1 MKKPIF
7 TLYFANCRGNET
19 NCLYPHKIDVVDRES
34 LIKAVSR
41 DYVCAKYKN
50 SYRGCDNFEEA
61 NCCGT
66 DVDNDHSED
75 PKNWITP
82 ADLSKALPD
91 VSFWIHYSRHHMQVK
106 GGKSARPRFHAGF
119 LIDPITDR
127 KNYDSLMTR
136 LHNYLPFFDR
146 AAKDAARFF
155 YGTEN
160 PQVEFFPGTKTLNQF
175 LDEVDDEFDA
185 DMPQG
190 SYGKKIVIEEGRRNA
205 TMSRFA
211 GKLVKRYGSTEEAFK
226 IFMEEAN
233 RCTPPLTDEEL
244 GKIWASAQ
252 RFAKKIQ
259 GQPGY
264 VPPEKYQPEN
274 TLQPS
279 DYSDVGQ
286 AKVLARDCANELA
299 YTPNTDFIVYET
311 NRWVESKSK
320 AMGVMLNF
328 LDRQLAE
335 ARDKLETAEKE
346 LIKSGFSEEALAA
359 GGKALKKAI
368 QNFTQADAYLKY
380 NNAITYRSFAC
391 QRRDIKYVNGAL
403 TAVKPLVEVSI
414 SAIDSHPFLLNCPDG
429 TYDLTKG
436 LAGRRDH
443 DPADLITQITAYAPG
458 DKGKDLWLDFVD
470 RVCESNQEKI
480 EYLHRG
486 SGLCLIG
493 EVFQEGIFI
502 SFGVGRNGK
511 STWWNSVGGAMGSYA
526 GVISADVLTA
536 ECRRNVKPELAELKG
551 KRFLLASE
559 LEEGRRMSTSL
570 VKQLSSTD
578 EIEGEK
584 KYKDPFKF
592 KPSHTLVLCTNHLPK
607 VGAMDDGIWRRL
619 IVIPFTAKFEG
630 NGEIKNYSKYLLDNA
645 GPYIMKWLIE
655 GAEKVIKD
663 KFILTPP
670 ACVREA
676 IAKYKAENDWMTHF
690 LDNCCDIGKEL
701 EEKSGELYT
710 EYRAYCLRN
719 GEFTRSTTEFYKCLE
734 ERGFV
739 RHKRKKGVFVLGLKL
754 AVQDF

>member
-1 MKKPIF
+1 MTKPVFI
-7 TLYFANCRGNET
+7 LYSADCRGNKT
-19 NCLYPHKIDVVDRES
+19 NCLYPHKIEVSDSES
-34 LIKAVSR
+34 LIRAVSK
-41 DYVCAKYKN
+41 DYVCAEYKN
-50 SYRGCDNFEEA
+50 SYRNTDNFISSNCCAGDCDN
-61 NCCGT
+61 T
-66 DVDNDHSED
+66 HSDD
-75 PKNWITP
+75 PKEWITP
-82 ADLSKALPD
+82 KDVAAAFPD
-91 VSFWIHYSRHHMQVK
+91 VPFFVHYSRHHMKAK
-106 GGKSARPRFHAGF
+106 GEKAARPKFHIGF
-119 LIDPITDR
+119 RTDPITDPKLLKGLKER
-127 KNYDSLMTR
+127 AHELFPYFDPQSMDSA
-136 LHNYLPFFDR
+136 H
-146 AAKDAARFF
+146 FF

-160 PQVEFFPGTKTLNQF
+160 PQVELFPGTKTLNEF
-175 LDEVDDEFDA
+175 LCDDEFDA

-264 VPPEKYQPEN
+264 VPPEKYSPES

-299 YTPNTDFIVYET
+299 FSPGTDFIVYET

-328 LDRQLAE
+328 LDRQLTE
-335 ARDKLETAEKE
+335 AREKFAIAEQE
-346 LIKSGFSEEALAA
+346 LIKSGVPEEAITA
-359 GGKALKKAI
+359 GKKTLQKALKTDE
-368 QNFTQADAYLKY
+368 QMDAYLKF

-403 TAVKPLVEVSI
+403 TAVKPLVEVPV

-470 RVCESNQEKI
+470 RVCEGNHEKI

-526 GVISADVLTA
+526 GVISADILTA

-592 KPSHTLVLCTNHLPK
+592 KPSHTLVLC
-607 VGAMDDGIWRRL
+607 
-619 IVIPFTAKFEG
+619 IPFTAKFEG
-630 NGEIKNYSKYLLDNA
+630 GSEIKNYSKYLLDNA

-676 IAKYKAENDWMTHF
+676 VDRYKADNDWMSHF
-690 LDNCCDIGKEL
+690 LDDCCDVGNEL

-710 EYRAYCLRN
+710 EYRAYCVRT
-719 GEFTRSTTEFYKCLE
+719 GEFVRSTTEFYKCME

-739 RHKRKKGVFVLGLKL
+739 RHKRKNGTYLCGLKL

>member
-1 MKKPIF
+1 MTKPVFI
-7 TLYFANCRGNET
+7 LYSADCRGNKT
-19 NCLYPHKIDVVDRES
+19 NCLYPNKIEVSDTES
-34 LIKAVSR
+34 LIRAVSK
-41 DYVCAKYKN
+41 DYVCAEYRN
-50 SYRGCDNFEEA
+50 SYRNTKNFISSNCCAGDCDN
-61 NCCGT
+61 T
-66 DVDNDHSED
+66 HSDD
-75 PKNWITP
+75 PKDWITP
-82 ADLSKALPD
+82 KDVAAAFPD
-91 VSFWIHYSRHHMQVK
+91 VPFWVHYSRHHMK
-106 GGKSARPRFHAGF
+106 AKNEKAARPKFHIGF
-119 LIDPITDR
+119 LTD
-127 KNYDSLMTR
+127 SI
-136 LHNYLPFFDR
+136 
-146 AAKDAARFF
+146 KDAEQLKRLKERAHELFPYFDPQSMDSAHFF

-160 PQVEFFPGTKTLNQF
+160 PQVEFFSGTKTLNEF
-175 LDEVDDEFDA
+175 LGDDEFDA

-211 GKLVKRYGSTEEAFK
+211 GKIVKRYGSTEEAFK
-226 IFMEEAN
+226 IFMEEAD
-233 RCTPPLTDEEL
+233 RCNPPLSDEEL
-244 GKIWASAQ
+244 GKVWASAQ
-252 RFAKKIQ
+252 RFAKKVQ

-264 VPPEKYQPEN
+264 VPPEKYKPES

-299 YTPNTDFIVYET
+299 YSPNTDFIVYET

-335 ARDKLETAEKE
+335 AGDKLETAEKE

-493 EVFQEGIFI
+493 EVFHEGIFI

-559 LEEGRRMSTSL
+559 LEEGRRMST
-570 VKQLSSTD
+570 
-578 EIEGEK
+578 
-584 KYKDPFKF
+584 
-592 KPSHTLVLCTNHLPK
+592 SHTLVLCTNHLPK

-670 ACVREA
+670 ACVSEA

>member
-1 MKKPIF
+1 
-7 TLYFANCRGNET
+7 
-19 NCLYPHKIDVVDRES
+19 
-34 LIKAVSR
+34 
-41 DYVCAKYKN
+41 
-50 SYRGCDNFEEA
+50 
-61 NCCGT
+61 
-66 DVDNDHSED
+66 
-75 PKNWITP
+75 
-82 ADLSKALPD
+82 
-91 VSFWIHYSRHHMQVK
+91 
-106 GGKSARPRFHAGF
+106 
-119 LIDPITDR
+119 
-127 KNYDSLMTR
+127 
-136 LHNYLPFFDR
+136 
-146 AAKDAARFF
+146 
-155 YGTEN
+155 
-160 PQVEFFPGTKTLNQF
+160 
-175 LDEVDDEFDA
+175 
-185 DMPQG
+185 
-190 SYGKKIVIEEGRRNA
+190 
-205 TMSRFA
+205 MS
-211 GKLVKRYGSTEEAFK
+211 
-226 IFMEEAN
+226 
-233 RCTPPLTDEEL
+233 
-244 GKIWASAQ
+244 
-252 RFAKKIQ
+252 
-259 GQPGY
+259 
-264 VPPEKYQPEN
+264 
-274 TLQPS
+274 LQPS

-403 TAVKPLVEVSI
+403 TAVKPLVEVPI

-526 GVISADVLTA
+526 GIISADVLTA

-630 NGEIKNYSKYLLDNA
+630 DGEVKNYSKYLLDNA

-676 IAKYKAENDWMTHF
+676 VDRYKADNDWMTHF
-690 LDNCCDIGKEL
+690 LDDCCDIGREF

-710 EYRAYCLRN
+710 EYRAYCVRT
-719 GEFTRSTTEFYKCLE
+719 GEFVRSTTEFYKCME

-739 RHKRKKGVFVLGLKL
+739 RHKRKNGTYLCGLKL

>member
-19 NCLYPHKIDVVDRES
+19 NCLYPHKIDVVDQES

-41 DYVCAKYKN
+41 DYVCAKFKS
-50 SYRGCDNFEEA
+50 SYRSCDNFEES

-66 DVDNDHSED
+66 DVDNEHSDD
-75 PKNWITP
+75 PKDWITP

-91 VSFWIHYSRHHMQVK
+91 VSFWIHYSRHHMKVK

-136 LHNYLPFFDR
+136 LHNLLPFFDR

-160 PQVEFFPGTKTLNQF
+160 PQVEFFPGTKALNRF

-211 GKLVKRYGSTEEAFK
+211 GKLVKRYGSTEKAFK
-226 IFMEEAN
+226 IFMEEAD
-233 RCTPPLTDEEL
+233 RCTPPLSDEEL
-244 GKIWASAQ
+244 GKVWASAQ
-252 RFAKKIQ
+252 RFAKKVQ

-264 VPPEKYQPEN
+264 VPPEKYRPES

-299 YTPNTDFIVYET
+299 YSPGTDFIVYET

-328 LDRQLAE
+328 LDRQLTE
-335 ARDKLETAEKE
+335 AREKFDIAEKE
-346 LIKSGFSEEALAA
+346 LIKSGVSEEAFIA
-359 GGKALKKAI
+359 GKKTLQKALKTDE
-368 QNFTQADAYLKY
+368 QMEAYLKF

-403 TAVKPLVEVSI
+403 TAVKPLVEVPI

-470 RVCESNQEKI
+470 RVCESNHEKI

-526 GVISADVLTA
+526 GVISADILTA

-630 NGEIKNYSKYLLDNA
+630 NNEIKNYSKYLLDNA

-676 IAKYKAENDWMTHF
+676 VDRYKADNDWMSHF
-690 LDNCCDIGKEL
+690 LDDCCDIGREF

-710 EYRAYCLRN
+710 EYRAYCVRT
-719 GEFTRSTTEFYKCLE
+719 GEFVRSTTEFYKCIE

-739 RHKRKKGVFVLGLKL
+739 RHKRKNGTYLCGLKL

>member
-1 MKKPIF
+1 MTKPVFI
-7 TLYFANCRGNET
+7 LYSADCRGNKT
-19 NCLYPHKIDVVDRES
+19 NCLYPNKIEVSDTES
-34 LIKAVSR
+34 LIRAVSK
-41 DYVCAKYKN
+41 DYVCAEYRN
-50 SYRGCDNFEEA
+50 SYRNTKNFISSNCCAGDCDN
-61 NCCGT
+61 T
-66 DVDNDHSED
+66 HSDD
-75 PKNWITP
+75 PKDWITP
-82 ADLSKALPD
+82 KDVAAAFPD
-91 VSFWIHYSRHHMQVK
+91 VPFWVHYSRHHMK
-106 GGKSARPRFHAGF
+106 AKNGKAARPKFHIGF
-119 LIDPITDR
+119 LTD
-127 KNYDSLMTR
+127 SI
-136 LHNYLPFFDR
+136 
-146 AAKDAARFF
+146 KDAEQLKRLKERAHELFPYFDPQSMDSAHFF

-160 PQVEFFPGTKTLNQF
+160 PQVEFFSGTKTLNEF
-175 LDEVDDEFDA
+175 LGDDEFDA

-211 GKLVKRYGSTEEAFK
+211 GKIVKRYGSTEEAFK
-226 IFMEEAN
+226 IFMEEAD
-233 RCTPPLTDEEL
+233 RCNPPLSDEEL
-244 GKIWASAQ
+244 GKVWASAQ
-252 RFAKKIQ
+252 RFAKKVQ

-264 VPPEKYQPEN
+264 VPPEKYKPES

-299 YTPNTDFIVYET
+299 YSPNTDFIVYET

-335 ARDKLETAEKE
+335 AGDKLETAEKE

-493 EVFQEGIFI
+493 EVFHEGIFI

-630 NGEIKNYSKYLLDNA
+630 GSEIKNYSKYLLDNA

-676 IAKYKAENDWMTHF
+676 VDRYKADNDWMSHF
-690 LDNCCDIGKEL
+690 LDDCCDIGREF

-719 GEFTRSTTEFYKCLE
+719 GEFARSTAEFYKCLE

>member
-1 MKKPIF
+1 MKQPVFI
-7 TLYFANCRGNET
+7 LYSADCRGNKS
-19 NCLYPHKIDVVDRES
+19 NCMYPHKIEIADKES
-34 LIKAVSR
+34 LIRAVSR
-41 DYVCAKYKN
+41 DYVCAEYKN
-50 SYRGCDNFEEA
+50 SYRNTDNYISSNCCAGDCDN
-61 NCCGT
+61 T
-66 DVDNDHSED
+66 HSDD
-75 PKNWITP
+75 PKDWITP
-82 ADLSKALPD
+82 KDVSATFPD
-91 VSFWIHYSRHHMQVK
+91 VPFWVHYSRHHMKVK
-106 GGKSARPRFHAGF
+106 NGKAARPKFHVGF
-119 LIDPITDR
+119 LTDPITDPKLLKR
-127 KNYDSLMTR
+127 MKERAHEVFPYFDPKAMDSA
-136 LHNYLPFFDR
+136 H
-146 AAKDAARFF
+146 FF

-160 PQVEFFPGTKTLNQF
+160 PQVEFISGTRTLNEF
-175 LDEVDDEFDA
+175 LGDDEFDA

-211 GKLVKRYGSTEEAFK
+211 GKLVKRYGSTEEAFR
-226 IFMEEAN
+226 IFMEEAD
-233 RCTPPLTDEEL
+233 RCTPPLSDEEL
-244 GKIWASAQ
+244 GKVWASAQ

-264 VPPEKYQPEN
+264 VPPEKYRPES
-274 TLQPS
+274 TMQPS

-299 YTPNTDFIVYET
+299 FSSGTDFIVYET

-328 LDRQLAE
+328 LDRQLTE
-335 ARDKLETAEKE
+335 AREMFDIAEKE
-346 LIKSGFSEEALAA
+346 LIKSGVSEEALIA
-359 GGKALKKAI
+359 GKKALQKALETDE
-368 QNFTQADAYLKY
+368 QMGAYLKY
-380 NNAITYRSFAC
+380 NNAVIYRSFAC

-403 TAVKPLVEVSI
+403 TAVKPLVEVPM

-436 LAGRRDH
+436 LSGRREH

-458 DKGKDLWLDFVD
+458 DKGRDLWLGFVD

-480 EYLHRG
+480 EYLQLC
-486 SGLCLIG
+486 SGLSLIG
-493 EVFQEGIFI
+493 EIYHEGIFI
-502 SFGVGRNGK
+502 AFGVGRNGK
-511 STWWNSVGGAMGSYA
+511 STWANTIGAVLGSYA
-526 GVISADVLTA
+526 GVISADILTA

-619 IVIPFTAKFEG
+619 VVIPFTAKFEG
-630 NGEIKNYSKYLLDNA
+630 STEIKNYSKYLLNNA

-655 GAEKVIKD
+655 GAEKVIRSR
-663 KFILTPP
+663 FVLTPP
-670 ACVREA
+670 ACVLEA
-676 IAKYKAENDWMTHF
+676 VERYKADNDWMTHF
-690 LDNCCDIGKEL
+690 LDDCCDIGKEF
-701 EEKSGELYT
+701 EEKSGELYS
-710 EYRAYCLRN
+710 EYRAYCLRSS
-719 GEFTRSTTEFYKCLE
+719 EFIRSTAEFYKCME
-734 ERGFV
+734 ERGFI
-739 RHKRKKGVFVLGLKL
+739 RHKRKNGTYLRGLKL

>member
-1 MKKPIF
+1 MENINLF
-7 TLYFANCRGNET
+7 FANVRGVDW
-19 NCLYPHKIDVVDRES
+19 NCVYPNRVEITDKKA
-34 LIKAVSR
+34 LIEAVSH
-41 DYVCAKYKN
+41 DYVCAVYKDN
-50 SYRGCDNFEEA
+50 YRNTENFISSNCCAGDCDN
-61 NCCGT
+61 T
-66 DVDNDHSED
+66 HSED
-75 PKNWITP
+75 PKDWITP
-82 ADLSKALPD
+82 KD
-91 VSFWIHYSRHHMQVK
+91 VAAAFPGVPFFVHYSRHHMK
-106 GGKSARPRFHAGF
+106 AKNGKVARPKFHVGF
-119 LIDPITDR
+119 QTDR
-127 KNYDSLMTR
+127 ITNTEEFKRLKERAHEVFPYFDPKAMDSA
-136 LHNYLPFFDR
+136 H
-146 AAKDAARFF
+146 FF
-155 YGTEN
+155 YGTDN
-160 PQVEFFPGTKTLNQF
+160 PQVEFFSGTKTLNEF
-175 LDEVDDEFDA
+175 LGDDEFDA
-185 DMPQG
+185 NMPQG

-211 GKLVKRYGSTEEAFK
+211 GKIVKRYGSTEDAFK
-226 IFMEEAN
+226 IFMEEAD
-233 RCTPPLTDEEL
+233 RCNPPLPDEEL

-252 RFAKKIQ
+252 RFAKKIRE
-259 GQPGY
+259 QPGY
-264 VPPEKYQPEN
+264 VPPEKYKPES

-299 YTPNTDFIVYET
+299 YNPNTDFMVYET

-320 AMGVMLNF
+320 AMGVMVNF

-335 ARDKLETAEKE
+335 AREKAETAEKE
-346 LIKSGFSEEALAA
+346 LIKSGFSEEALAT

-380 NNAITYRSFAC
+380 NNAVTYRSFAC

-403 TAVKPLVEVSI
+403 TAVKPLVEVPI

-436 LAGRRDH
+436 MAGRKDH

-630 NGEIKNYSKYLLDNA
+630 DSEIKNYSKYLLDNA

-676 IAKYKAENDWMTHF
+676 VDRYKADNDWMTHF
-690 LDNCCDIGKEL
+690 LDDCCDIGREF

-719 GEFTRSTTEFYKCLE
+719 GEFARSTAEFYKCLE

>member
-1 MKKPIF
+1 MENINLF
-7 TLYFANCRGNET
+7 FANVRGVDW
-19 NCLYPHKIDVVDRES
+19 NCVYPNRVEITDKKA
-34 LIKAVSR
+34 LIEAVSH
-41 DYVCAKYKN
+41 DYVCAVYKDN
-50 SYRGCDNFEEA
+50 YRNTENFISSNCCAGDCDN
-61 NCCGT
+61 T
-66 DVDNDHSED
+66 HSED
-75 PKNWITP
+75 PKDWITP
-82 ADLSKALPD
+82 KD
-91 VSFWIHYSRHHMQVK
+91 VAAAFPGVPFFVHYSRHHMK
-106 GGKSARPRFHAGF
+106 AKNGKVARPKFHIGF
-119 LIDPITDR
+119 LTD
-127 KNYDSLMTR
+127 SI
-136 LHNYLPFFDR
+136 
-146 AAKDAARFF
+146 KDAEQLKRLKERAHELFPYFDPQSMDSAHFF

-160 PQVEFFPGTKTLNQF
+160 PQVEFFPGTKTLNEF
-175 LDEVDDEFDA
+175 LGDDEFDA

-190 SYGKKIVIEEGRRNA
+190 SYGKKSVIEEGRRNA

-211 GKLVKRYGSTEEAFK
+211 GKIVKRYGSTEGAFK
-226 IFMEEAN
+226 IFMEEAD
-233 RCTPPLTDEEL
+233 RCNPPLSDEEL

-252 RFAKKIQ
+252 RFAKKIRE
-259 GQPGY
+259 QPGY
-264 VPPEKYQPEN
+264 VPPEKYKPES

-299 YTPNTDFIVYET
+299 YSPSTDFLVYEI

-320 AMGVMLNF
+320 AMGVMVNF

-335 ARDKLETAEKE
+335 AREKAETAEQE
-346 LIKSGFSEEALAA
+346 LIKSGFSEEALAT

-380 NNAITYRSFAC
+380 NNAVTYRSFAC

-403 TAVKPLVEVSI
+403 TAVKPLVEVPI

-493 EVFQEGIFI
+493 EVFHEGIFI

-630 NGEIKNYSKYLLDNA
+630 GSEIKNYSKYLLDNA

-676 IAKYKAENDWMTHF
+676 VDRYKADNDWMSHF
-690 LDNCCDIGKEL
+690 LDDCCDIGREF

-719 GEFTRSTTEFYKCLE
+719 GEFARSTAEFYKCLE

>member
-1 MKKPIF
+1 
-7 TLYFANCRGNET
+7 
-19 NCLYPHKIDVVDRES
+19 
-34 LIKAVSR
+34 
-41 DYVCAKYKN
+41 
-50 SYRGCDNFEEA
+50 
-61 NCCGT
+61 
-66 DVDNDHSED
+66 
-75 PKNWITP
+75 
-82 ADLSKALPD
+82 
-91 VSFWIHYSRHHMQVK
+91 
-106 GGKSARPRFHAGF
+106 
-119 LIDPITDR
+119 
-127 KNYDSLMTR
+127 
-136 LHNYLPFFDR
+136 
-146 AAKDAARFF
+146 
-155 YGTEN
+155 
-160 PQVEFFPGTKTLNQF
+160 
-175 LDEVDDEFDA
+175 
-185 DMPQG
+185 
-190 SYGKKIVIEEGRRNA
+190 
-205 TMSRFA
+205 MSRFA
-211 GKLVKRYGSTEEAFK
+211 GKIVKRYGSTEEAFK
-226 IFMEEAN
+226 IFMEEAD
-233 RCTPPLTDEEL
+233 RCNPPLSDEEL
-244 GKIWASAQ
+244 GKVWASAQ
-252 RFAKKIQ
+252 RFAKKVQ

-264 VPPEKYQPEN
+264 VPPEKYKPES

-299 YTPNTDFIVYET
+299 YSPNTDFIVYET

-335 ARDKLETAEKE
+335 AGDKLETAEKE

-443 DPADLITQITAYAPG
+443 DPADLITQRTAYAPG

-493 EVFQEGIFI
+493 EVFHEGIFI

-559 LEEGRRMSTSL
+559 LEEGRRMSTSQ

-630 NGEIKNYSKYLLDNA
+630 GSEIKNYSKYLLDNA

-676 IAKYKAENDWMTHF
+676 VDRYKADNDWMSHF
-690 LDNCCDIGKEL
+690 LDDCCDIGREF

-719 GEFTRSTTEFYKCLE
+719 GEFARSTAEFYKCLE

>member
-1 MKKPIF
+1 MTKPVFILCSADCREKK
-7 TLYFANCRGNET
+7 T
-19 NCLYPHKIDVVDRES
+19 NCLYPHKIEVSDKES
-34 LIKAVSR
+34 LIRTVSK
-41 DYVCAKYKN
+41 DYVCAEYKN
-50 SYRGCDNFEEA
+50 SYRNTENFISSNCCAGDCDN
-61 NCCGT
+61 T
-66 DVDNDHSED
+66 HSDD
-75 PKNWITP
+75 PKDWITP
-82 ADLSKALPD
+82 KD
-91 VSFWIHYSRHHMQVK
+91 VAVAFTDVPFFVHYSRHHMK
-106 GGKSARPRFHAGF
+106 AKDGKAARPKFHLGF
-119 LIDPITDR
+119 LTDTITDAKQLKR
-127 KNYDSLMTR
+127 LKERAHEVFPYFDPKAMDSA
-136 LHNYLPFFDR
+136 H
-146 AAKDAARFF
+146 FF
-155 YGTEN
+155 YGTDN
-160 PQVEFFPGTKTLNQF
+160 PQVEFFSGTKTLNEF
-175 LDEVDDEFDA
+175 LGVDEDFDA

-190 SYGKKIVIEEGRRNA
+190 SYGKKLVIEEGRRNA

-211 GKLVKRYGSTEEAFK
+211 GKIVKRYGSTEEAFK

-233 RCTPPLTDEEL
+233 RCTPPLPDDEL

-259 GQPGY
+259 EQPGY
-264 VPPEKYQPEN
+264 VPPEKYKPES

-526 GVISADVLTA
+526 GIISADVLTA

-630 NGEIKNYSKYLLDNA
+630 DGEVKNYSKYLLDNA

-676 IAKYKAENDWMTHF
+676 VDRYKADNDWMTHF
-690 LDNCCDIGKEL
+690 LDDCCDIGREF

-710 EYRAYCLRN
+710 EYRAYCVRT
-719 GEFTRSTTEFYKCLE
+719 GEFVRSTTEFYKCME

-739 RHKRKKGVFVLGLKL
+739 RHKRKNGTYLCGLKL